1 MQRNR
6 SSFASLLPETRRAV
20 IAIGLTTL
28 GFVVFSL
35 IILED
40 LLTIEDLAEAISN
53 SVPVSISL
61 LGVIATWLAWKNKT
75 RTAGLMM
82 IVGMFVGMLLIP
94 IVSATPAISSI
105 AAVLVVVIP
114 TVIALYTARENE
126 LAWVIIIS
134 LVFRAAIELIEAFK
148 PGYSITPSN
157 IQTAAAAQW
166 VSIFVI
172 ALFIFF
178 VARSLG
184 DYPFRIKM
192 ILMMG
197 LLTIVPIAIIT
208 GLNRR
213 NLETTLFEQANQSLV
228 LSADQLSAA
237 VDTFIRVNLDG
248 LRTEAQL
255 PAFEDYLAQ
264 PRPSSIRQGRLLER
278 GTEYERVALD
288 TLIALSRKDPIN
300 VISYQLIDIFG
311 LTQLSTNEDE
321 IGRFTINEEYFLVPF
336 RGGLPYLSPVIIS
349 ADGTEIIHFSSPV
362 RAASG
367 DTIGVLEAS
376 YSAAALQQILIR
388 NSDKLGMDVSAMLLD
403 ENRTILGHSSNPDL
417 LYRIVNP
424 PDPGIV
430 NMLTARGRLPRL
442 PYDQVTM
449 QMEGLNA
456 GLENIATTPF
466 FSGEFDPTEEGGPDA
481 PTNIEQAGAAKVASV
496 DWYVVAF
503 IPQSTLLVP
512 VQAQAQ
518 NVVLISILISL
529 AAIAVALGVTQVLVA
544 PILSLTRASELISQG
559 EIDTIAEV
567 RTNDEIGALARGF
580 NAMTAQL
587 RELIAGL
594 EQRVAERTRA
604 LERRAVQLQ
613 AAADVGGTAA
623 RLRNLDEL
631 LRQVTRL
638 ISRRFGF
645 YHVGIFLLD
654 ERGEYALLRAANSE
668 GGQRMLARG
677 HKLKVGQ
684 VGIVGN
690 VTETGQPRIA
700 LDVDQDTEFFNNP
713 DLPLTHSEMALPL
726 IVGGKVLGALDVQSV
741 EEAAFAEEDV
751 TTLRVLADQI
761 AIAIENARLFT
772 ESQTALDTARR
783 AYGETSR
790 EGWQRM
796 LGESQVEM
804 GYISL
809 AGGQV
814 LPADGQASPEF
825 ERAIE
830 TGEPV
835 LSNGKNTLHLPI
847 KIRGQSI
854 GAIRLDKSRE
864 NGRWSPEEITL
875 ANTLSEQL
883 GTALEGA
890 RLYSDISQRAERE
903 FIISDI
909 ASKIGA
915 SIQLDT
921 ILRTTVQEL
930 GRALGDSEVILQFKK
945 DEQA

>member
-6 SSFASLLPETRRAV
+6 SKFASLSPDIRRAV
-20 IAIGLTTL
+20 TTIGFTTL
-28 GFVVFSL
+28 GFVIFSL
-35 IILED
+35 IILKD
-40 LLTIEDLAEAISN
+40 LLSVENIIEAISN
-53 SVPVSISL
+53 SIPV
-61 LGVIATWLAWKNKT
+61 GVTLAGIIATWLAWKGKT
-75 RTAGLMM
+75 RRAGLLM
-82 IVGMFVGMLLIP
+82 IVTLFVAMLLVP
-94 IVSATPAISSI
+94 IFSETPALSAI
-105 AAVLVVVIP
+105 AAILVVVIP
-114 TVIALYTARENE
+114 TTIALHTARENE
-126 LAWVIIIS
+126 LPWIIIFS
-134 LVFRAAIELIEAFK
+134 LIARAAIELIEAFR

-157 IQTAAAAQW
+157 VQTANAAQW

-172 ALFIFF
+172 ALFIIF
-178 VARSLG
+178 VARNLG
-184 DYPFRIKM
+184 NYPFRIKM
-192 ILMMG
+192 ILMLG
-197 LLTIVPIAIIT
+197 LLTIVPIAIVT

-228 LSADQLSAA
+228 LSADQLASS

-248 LRTEAQL
+248 LRTEAQI
-255 PAFEDYLAQ
+255 PVFEDYITQ
-264 PRPSSIRQGRLLER
+264 PRPAFRQGVLIER
-278 GTEYERVALD
+278 GAEYERGAMD

-300 VISYQLIDIFG
+300 IISYQLIDSFG

-321 IGRFTINEEYFLVPF
+321 VGRFTINEEYFLIPF
-336 RGGLPYLSPVIIS
+336 RGGLPYVSPITIS
-349 ADGTEIIHFSSPV
+349 PSGAEIIHFSSPV
-362 RAASG
+362 RSASG
-367 DTIGVLEAS
+367 DVVGVLEAS

-388 NSDKLGMDVSAMLLD
+388 NSDKLGTNVSAMLLD
-403 ENRTILGHSSNPDL
+403 DSQIIVAHSSNPDL
-417 LYRIVNP
+417 LYRIINP

-430 NMLTARGRLPRL
+430 NMLTARNRLPRL
-442 PYDQVTM
+442 PYDQVTL
-449 QMEGLNA
+449 QMDGLNA
-456 GLENIATTPF
+456 GLENIAATPF
-466 FSGEFDPTEEGGPDA
+466 FSGEFDPTEGGGPEA
-481 PTNIEQAGAAKVASV
+481 PTTIEQAGAAKVASV
-496 DWYVVAF
+496 DWYVIAF
-503 IPQSTLLVP
+503 VPQSTLLAP

-529 AAIAVALGVTQVLVA
+529 AAISVALGVTQVLVA
-544 PILSLTRASELISQG
+544 PILNLTRTSELISQG
-559 EIDTIAEV
+559 EFDTVADV
-567 RTNDEIGALARGF
+567 YTQDEIGALARGF
-580 NAMTAQL
+580 NTMTAQL

-677 HKLKVGQ
+677 HRLKVGQ

-741 EEAAFAEEDV
+741 EESAFTEEDV

-796 LGESQVEM
+796 LGESQVEL

-809 AGGQV
+809 AEGQV

-825 ERAIE
+825 QRAIE

-847 KIRGQSI
+847 KIRGQGI

-864 NGRWSPEEITL
+864 NGHWSPEEITL

-930 GRALGDSEVILQFKK
+930 GRVLGDSEVVLQFKK